1 MKRSRTYFIAVT
13 MVVSLTALTAYT
25 QTSAPDNTETN
36 RAERAANIPSAD
48 QQSNEKSDL
57 ELTRQIRRSLTSDS
71 SLSLD
76 AHNVKIISKNG
87 NVTLAGPVQTDSEKA
102 AIGAK
107 AEAIAGAGKVSNQ
120 LLVKHQ

>member
-1 MKRSRTYFIAVT
+1 